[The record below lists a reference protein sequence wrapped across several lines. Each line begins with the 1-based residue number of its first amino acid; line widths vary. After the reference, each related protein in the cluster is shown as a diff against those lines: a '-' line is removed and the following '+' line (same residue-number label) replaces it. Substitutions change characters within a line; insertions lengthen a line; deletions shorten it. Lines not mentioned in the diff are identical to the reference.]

1 MGPSGAGKSSL
12 LNLLLDLAPL
22 TGGKILIDGAAPRA
36 ADIAWAG
43 QSPLILPA
51 SIADNIALSR
61 RDATRAEI
69 AAAAKAVGL
78 ALDRPGGLDF
88 VLDERGSGLS
98 GGERRR
104 LSLARALLK
113 PAPILLLDEPTANL
127 DALAE
132 ERMLAAIRVA
142 AKGRTTLIATHS
154 EAVAALADQV
164 IRL

>member
-1 MGPSGAGKSSL
+1 M
-12 LNLLLDLAPL
+12 
-22 TGGKILIDGAAPRA
+22 
-36 ADIAWAG
+36 
-43 QSPLILPA
+43 ILPA

-61 RDATRAEI
+61 RDASRAEI
-69 AAAAKAVGL
+69 AQAAERAGL
-78 ALDRPGGLDF
+78 GAALASRPGGLDF

-127 DALAE
+127 DAEAE
-132 ERMLAAIRVA
+132 AGMIETIRAAAR
-142 AKGRTTLIATHS
+142 GRTTLIATHS